1 MRRPSSR
8 TSPVLL
14 VLGGIFAVATI
25 AWGCYQ
31 LVSLIAHERTRS
43 EVSFPAGVTR
53 LQIDTDAGHIEL
65 RGTDGDTIRGERVI
79 DRGIGEPR
87 FSERVDGDT
96 LVIRADCPWWSNHNC
111 GVEYVLDVPAS
122 VAVDASS
129 SGSGIETFGLF
140 GPQTLDSSGG
150 GITVVDP
157 AGELDIDSSGGGITV
172 RGARSPQVVAD
183 SSGGG
188 VRVGFAAP
196 PASVDVESSGGG
208 VTIELP
214 PGPVAYA
221 VDAES
226 SGGGRR
232 VDVKT
237 DPDSASR
244 IRARSSGGGVTV
256 RYRTEP

>member
-1 MRRPSSR
+1 MRRR

-14 VLGGIFAVATI
+14 SLGGIFVVATI

-31 LVSLIAHERTRS
+31 LVSLVAHERTTS
-43 EVSFPAGVTR
+43 PVSFPAGVTR

-65 RGTDGDTIRGERVI
+65 RGTDAATITGERVV
-79 DRGIGEPR
+79 DRGLGEPR

-96 LVIRADCPWWSNHNC
+96 LVIRADCPWWTNHNC
-111 GVEYVLDVPAS
+111 GVAYTLAVPAS

-129 SGSGIETFGLF
+129 SGSGIETAGLL
-140 GPQTLDSSGG
+140 GDQTLDSSGG

-157 AGELDIDSSGGGITV
+157 AGALDVDSSGGGITV
-172 RGARSPQVVAD
+172 RGARSAQVQAD

-188 VRVGFAAP
+188 VRVSFAAP
-196 PASVDVESSGGG
+196 PSSVDVESSGGG

-237 DPDSASR
+237 DPDSANR
-244 IRARSSGGGVTV
+244 IRARSSGGGVTI
-256 RYRTEP
+256 RYRTDL

>member
-1 MRRPSSR
+1 
-8 TSPVLL
+8 VLL
-14 VLGGIFAVATI
+14 SLGGLFAVATI

-31 LVSLIAHERTRS
+31 LVSLVAHGRTTS
-43 EVSFPAGVTR
+43 PVSFPAGVTR

-65 RGTDGDTIRGERVI
+65 RGTDGDTVTGERVV
-79 DRGIGEPR
+79 DRGLGEPR

-96 LVIRADCPWWSNHNC
+96 LVIRADCPWYANHNC
-111 GVEYVLDVPAS
+111 GVEYTLDVPAS

-129 SGSGIETFGLF
+129 SGSGIETSGLL

-157 AGELDIDSSGGGITV
+157 AGALDVDSSGGGITV
-172 RGARSPQVVAD
+172 RGARSAEVVAD

-188 VRVGFAAP
+188 VRVSFAEP
-196 PASVDVESSGGG
+196 PSAVDVDSSGGG
-208 VTIELP
+208 VTVELP

-237 DPDSASR
+237 DPDSDSR
-244 IRARSSGGGVTV
+244 IRARSSGGGVTI
-256 RYRTEP
+256 RYRTDL